1 MTEGTL
7 RRAPTTDKGKPDASA
22 LSAAE
27 RCVVLSAL
35 WIWRAQLG
43 RIGSETPVPGL
54 GTESSCMEVDEIA
67 RKLGGDPDA
76 YYFGLDRSQRR

>member
-1 MTEGTL
+1 MTEDTL
-7 RRAPTTDKGKPDASA
+7 RMAPATNKGEPDASA

-27 RCVVLSAL
+27 RGVVLSAL
-35 WIWRAQLG
+35 WLWRAQLG

-54 GTESSCMEVDEIA
+54 GTESSCKEVDEIA

-76 YYFGLDRSQRR
+76 YFFGLDRSQRR

>member
-1 MTEGTL
+1 MTEDRL
-7 RRAPTTDKGKPDASA
+7 RRAPATHKGESDASA

-27 RCVVLSAL
+27 RCAVLSAL

-54 GTESSCMEVDEIA
+54 GTESFYKEVDEIA

-76 YYFGLDRSQRR
+76 YFFGLDRCQRR